1 MNLMEFIA
9 KRKTHLV
16 FIFAF
21 LVAVVVNI
29 TIGLMSGES
38 VLGATW
44 SVVSGIKPMDYA
56 MFGLFW
62 YACAVYQPK
71 GDWQSPL
78 TSLNLSGSK

>member
-1 MNLMEFIA
+1 MNPMELIA

-16 FIFAF
+16 FLFAF
-21 LVAVVVNI
+21 LVAVLVNI

-38 VLGATW
+38 VVGATW
-44 SVVSGIKPMDYA
+44 SGVSEIRPMDYA

-71 GDWQSPL
+71 NDWQSSL